1 MQTLIHESFQ
11 DLQPVPAFCDNG
23 GVSGATPKGACRSHL
38 WFYRDGKVRC
48 KFISGVLEELRRAC
62 TRSRPDS
69 FQLAVDLA
77 TRYSG
82 EIINADAMQMYKG
95 LPIITNKISSEER
108 RGIPHHLFD
117 RIALD
122 QETWWVGQ
130 FREEASK
137 TIQEIRSR
145 GKLPIVVGGTH
156 YYITGLLF
164 DDKLVREDPPSLE
177 TNEPQGDSASKYPIL
192 GASAEVML
200 EKLREV
206 DPAMADRWHPN
217 DTRKIRR
224 SLEIYLTTGKRAS
237 DIYAE
242 QQERKESKRTSDDG
256 LTTQSLHDDALLF
269 WVHTDR
275 KMLTDRLDRRVDKML
290 HNGLIDETQELYRY
304 LQAEAASGQPVDRS
318 RGIWQSI
325 GFAQFEPYLQALEGE
340 ATDMARLE
348 QLRSKGIEET
358 QAATRRYAQYQIKWI
373 TKKLVPPLREE
384 GLFRR
389 LYVLDSTN
397 IDRFKDD
404 VLEQGSN
411 LTKRFLEG
419 EALPDPAELSATA
432 QQVLT
437 STAQASSRKET
448 PCRKVCQICHV
459 TLVTEEAW
467 QRHIQ
472 GTPHR
477 RVAKRMKK
485 RALVAAAP
493 RQACD
498 EETATLTEQVL
509 KLSLDAQH
517 PP

>member
-1 MQTLIHESFQ
+1 
-11 DLQPVPAFCDNG
+11 
-23 GVSGATPKGACRSHL
+23 
-38 WFYRDGKVRC
+38 
-48 KFISGVLEELRRAC
+48 
-62 TRSRPDS
+62 
-69 FQLAVDLA
+69 
-77 TRYSG
+77 
-82 EIINADAMQMYKG
+82 MQMYKG
-95 LPIITNKISSEER
+95 LPIITNKISSDER

-137 TIQEIRSR
+137 TIREIRSR

-164 DDKLVREDPPSLE
+164 DDKLVRENPPLE
-177 TNEPQGDSASKYPIL
+177 TDEAQAPQEDSASKHPIL
-192 GASAEVML
+192 GASAEAML

-242 QQERKESKRTSDDG
+242 QQERKESKRTSNDNP
-256 LTTQSLHDDALLF
+256 TTQSFHDDALLF
-269 WVHTDR
+269 WVHADR
-275 KMLTDRLDRRVDKML
+275 KILTDRLDRRVDRML
-290 HNGLIDETQELYRY
+290 EKGLIEETQELYRY
-304 LQAEAASGQPVDRS
+304 LQAEAVLGQPVDRS

-325 GFAQFEPYLQALEGE
+325 GFTQFEPYLQALEEE
-340 ATDMARLE
+340 ATDMSRLE
-348 QLRSKGIEET
+348 QLRRKGIEET

-373 TKKLVPPLREE
+373 TKKLVPPLRDE

-389 LYVLDSTN
+389 LYVLDSTD

-419 EALPDPAELSATA
+419 EALPEPAELSATA

-477 RVAKRMKK
+477 RVAKRIKK

-493 RQACD
+493 QQTSD
-498 EETATLTEQVL
+498 EEIATPTEQVL
-509 KLSLDAQH
+509 RLSLDAQH